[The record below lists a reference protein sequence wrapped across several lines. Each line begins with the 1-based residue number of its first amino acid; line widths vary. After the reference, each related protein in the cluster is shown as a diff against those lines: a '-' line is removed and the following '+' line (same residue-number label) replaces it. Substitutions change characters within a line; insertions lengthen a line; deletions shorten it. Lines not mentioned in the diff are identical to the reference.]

1 MVLGRKVLLLAIGL
15 SLSAPLGACA
25 QLQSIGTG
33 ISLATASI
41 TNPVTKT
48 REAQI
53 ELAVD
58 SAIVA
63 LKGYKKACKDGVA
76 DKPCA
81 ANIAAIQAYTRQ
93 MPPLIARLRNFVDKN
108 DQVNAVVAYNQLLG
122 LYGDFKKSAAEL
134 GYNVGS
140 LP

>member
-1 MVLGRKVLLLAIGL
+1 MVGRKFALALIAAA
-15 SLSAPLGACA
+15 SLTLGACA
-25 QLQSIGTG
+25 ELQSIGTG

-41 TNPVTKT
+41 ANPVTKQ

-53 ELAVD
+53 ELAID

-93 MPPLIARLRNFVDKN
+93 MPPLIAQLRNFVDKN
-108 DQVNAVVAYNQLLG
+108 DQVNAVVVYNQLLG
-122 LYGDFKKSAAEL
+122 LYGNFKTSAASL